1 MMGRSRSRVR
11 VGIIMAALV
20 LSALGTAAP
29 GGADGHIREVAA
41 GFVGPLGLSIGND
54 GTIYVADAFAGQLV
68 SFTEAEPDDRTTLA
82 SAQGPIWGVDAK
94 GKGSVVYVSGADAT
108 LNRVTP
114 SGRSTVLASLGDYEA
129 ANNPDAGQTY
139 GFLDLDDEC
148 RAQVP
153 EEVRDPYT
161 GIVDSNPYAVA
172 IDRGSYLVVD
182 AAGNTLLRVGANGR
196 VSTVAVFPP
205 VPQVVTQDIIDAVA
219 QNPDFPLELPD
230 CVLGATYTGEFVPT
244 DVEIGPDGHYYV
256 TSLPG
261 APEAPGEGS
270 VWRVHR
276 SSGALTMIASGFSG
290 SVDLAVAADGTIYVA
305 ELFGGRISM
314 VSGGMVSTFAEVPA
328 PGAVEIGRD
337 GTLYV
342 TDLAFGAVLAIT
354 P

>member
-11 VGIIMAALV
+11 VGIVMAALV

-29 GGADGHIREVAA
+29 GGADGHIREVAS
-41 GFVGPLGLSIGND
+41 GFVGPLGLAIGTD
-54 GTIYVADAFAGQLV
+54 GTIYVAESFAGQLT
-68 SFTEAEPDDRTTLA
+68 SFTEADPDDRTTLA

-94 GKGSVVYVSGADAT
+94 GKGTTVYVSGADAT

-114 SGRSTVLASLGDYEA
+114 SGRSTTLASLGAYEA

-148 RAQVP
+148 RAQLP

-172 IDRGSYLVVD
+172 IDGGSYLVAD
-182 AAGNTLLRVGANGR
+182 AAGNTLIRVGANGR
-196 VSTVAVFPP
+196 MSTVAVFPP
-205 VPQVVTQDIIDAVA
+205 VPQVITQEFVDELAAD
-219 QNPDFPLELPD
+219 PEFPFVLPQ
-230 CVLGATYTGEFVPT
+230 CVVGATYTGEFVPT
-244 DVEIGPDGHYYV
+244 DIEIGPDGHYYI

-261 APEAPGEGS
+261 IPEAPGAGS

-276 SSGALTMIASGFSG
+276 SSGALTMIADGFSG

-314 VSGGMVSTFAEVPA
+314 VSGGTVSTLAEVPA
-328 PGAVEIGRD
+328 PGAVEVGRD
-337 GTLYV
+337 GTVYA
-342 TDLAFGAVLAIT
+342 TDLAFGTVLAIT